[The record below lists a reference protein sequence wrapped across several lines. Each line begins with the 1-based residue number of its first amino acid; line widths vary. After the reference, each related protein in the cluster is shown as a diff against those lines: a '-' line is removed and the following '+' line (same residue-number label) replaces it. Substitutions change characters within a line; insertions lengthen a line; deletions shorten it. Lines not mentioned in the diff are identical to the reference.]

1 MIPTVQ
7 GPYAYIELYAKSN
20 RAWYFGFDVYDDTSN
35 TGMNLALYDA
45 QRMQLK
51 DATGNVVVN
60 LTSNASQI
68 TVVNVSSLL
77 INANAS
83 VMNIPAGYYE
93 GGLGALTGGQWE
105 PQFTVNLRVD
115 NG

>member
-1 MIPTVQ
+1 MIPTIQ
-7 GPYAYIELYAKSN
+7 GPYAYIELYAKAN
-20 RAWYFGFDVYDDTSN
+20 RSWYFGFDVYDDTSN
-35 TGMNLALYDA
+35 TGMNLSLYDA
-45 QRMQLK
+45 QRLQLR

-68 TVVNVSSLL
+68 TVVNVSSIL

-83 VMNIPAGYYE
+83 VMNIEPGYYS
-93 GGLGALTGGQWE
+93 GDLDALTGGQWE
-105 PQFTVNLRVD
+105 PQLTVNLRVD